1 MVGPT
6 ASFAPGS
13 PPLHHPIGTPCASAT
28 VPAAKPDWLARRGG
42 NAGREKDLGR
52 TERRGGK
59 EERERERT
67 DEGEREESDMRYVRE
82 GKRERGEHIGESRR

>member
-52 TERRGGK
+52 TERQRGKG
-59 EERERERT
+59 EREREIV
-67 DEGEREESDMRYVRE
+67 GERTKEKERKVIRDMYARAK
-82 GKRERGEHIGESRR
+82 GRG